1 MASISFAIQSAETNG
16 LHFDEEAQSIRIGD
30 FVAGYPSW
38 SDGRSHRDAGPLC
51 GGPAV
56 IGSLVPLAPVVRIAS
71 LVVPG
76 FIDSGYGCDSQSGC
90 PCGRHGSGPCR
101 CCVSCSHGSSHYC
114 ADRGLGSHG
123 RRTFTKRARVGV
135 CVGLAG
141 IRAAATPALGATPTA
156 AIAAAAAAAVA
167 ATTTPTST
175 PMNLEIEVPA
185 AFQERPSIHDCT
197 RLRRK
202 SRLGNLLEH
211 VIPPVCRNASS
222 WRTLLSRHDDGVLA
236 LPPLRM
242 AG

>member
-1 MASISFAIQSAETNG
+1 MKQRRSAVHPNRLFRCWISVPTGQSVT
-16 LHFDEEAQSIRIGD
+16 SRCT
-30 FVAGYPSW
+30 
-38 SDGRSHRDAGPLC
+38 RPLC
-51 GGPAV
+51 GVPAV

-76 FIDSGYGCDSQSGC
+76 FIDSGD
-90 PCGRHGSGPCR
+90 GSGSHSGSRSGRCGHSSTGPRRCR
-101 CCVSCSHGSSHYC
+101 ETCNRGSGYDSVY
-114 ADRGLGSHG
+114 RGLGSHS
-123 RRTFTKRARVGV
+123 RNTFTKRARVGV

-141 IRAAATPALGATPTA
+141 VRAAATPALGATPA
-156 AIAAAAAAAVA
+156 SAIAAAAAAAVA
-167 ATTTPTST
+167 ATATST
-175 PMNLEIEVPA
+175 AAAMNLEIEVPA

-197 RLRRK
+197 HLRRK

-222 WRTLLSRHDDGVLA
+222 WRTLVFRHDDCVLA